1 MSTLHA
7 ASTLGALPDG
17 HIKAPHDRLDAGKVF
32 LVLRRDVKQ
41 VQCPA
46 TPRTRRGKRG
56 RVGRIDAGGNRAPC
70 PAPIPAAGPSPR
82 LPTAALGPILGERR
96 GLPEPGPSR
105 GRELLLQPL
114 VLPLQPIVRTLQPII
129 LTSQLIVLTS
139 QLIMLT
145 LHLIPFPG
153 RARRDL
159 LQPRDLFVVVALP
172 FGPLV
177 VDGMRAFIGHARFM
191 ADSRQKYKY
200 KIVISTDSPA
210 KPAEIREKAALIQA
224 VHLRGMTLE
233 AFLGL
238 ERDPEIDE
246 KLRARESELE
256 AVRQAEPIRTRAALS
271 ALTMPVLPVGIP
283 ELLGRTVEGIAE
295 DAEAQVTAQIK
306 AHSMHDHG
314 QAWLSEGVGYV
325 RDDRCPFCNQALAPA
340 TVLIGAYRAFFS
352 HGYSEL
358 RGAIAAMRT
367 SLDDALGDRQLAS
380 FERTVEQNVAGVEFW
395 SRFCEIVA
403 PVSLDVA
410 GDRLRTL
417 RNAAA
422 SLLNRK
428 AAAPLEAVA
437 LDDAFTDAAAQ
448 FATLTAAATAY
459 NGAVAAANALIAAR
473 KAATGKADIR
483 TIEATLDKLRLT
495 KKRYEPEV
503 TTACEEYQAALKAK
517 AKIEEQKA
525 AAKDKL
531 DKHTKMFLRVSRVL
545 EIPSVLE
552 TGAP

>member
-1 MSTLHA
+1 MQRCGEATIRRPPIPHQDTVEVRPQHRGRLVEATPRADPIHRGLRGRECPQPVPHRTDAPAGFVGADHGTAADLLAQRGVGRGGYAGGAMQHVHEASGRHAQPEALPQERGHLRERHADFFVQARHQRDGARPQVDVGGPDRVRGLQGMSTLHA

-210 KPAEIREKAALIQA
+210 KRRRTAYRGCSARAEERAFAAGQGPDPATRCIAGCAPSDGRDP
-224 VHLRGMTLE
+224 
-233 AFLGL
+233 LGL
-238 ERDPEIDE
+238 H
-246 KLRARESELE
+246 K
-256 AVRQAEPIRTRAALS
+256 
-271 ALTMPVLPVGIP
+271 
-283 ELLGRTVEGIAE
+283 
-295 DAEAQVTAQIK
+295 
-306 AHSMHDHG
+306 
-314 QAWLSEGVGYV
+314 
-325 RDDRCPFCNQALAPA
+325 
-340 TVLIGAYRAFFS
+340 
-352 HGYSEL
+352 
-358 RGAIAAMRT
+358 
-367 SLDDALGDRQLAS
+367 
-380 FERTVEQNVAGVEFW
+380 
-395 SRFCEIVA
+395 
-403 PVSLDVA
+403 
-410 GDRLRTL
+410 
-417 RNAAA
+417 
-422 SLLNRK
+422 
-428 AAAPLEAVA
+428 
-437 LDDAFTDAAAQ
+437 
-448 FATLTAAATAY
+448 
-459 NGAVAAANALIAAR
+459 
-473 KAATGKADIR
+473 
-483 TIEATLDKLRLT
+483 
-495 KKRYEPEV
+495 
-503 TTACEEYQAALKAK
+503 
-517 AKIEEQKA
+517 
-525 AAKDKL
+525 
-531 DKHTKMFLRVSRVL
+531 
-545 EIPSVLE
+545 
-552 TGAP
+552 

>member
-210 KPAEIREKAALIQA
+210 KRRPFR
-224 VHLRGMTLE
+224 
-233 AFLGL
+233 F
-238 ERDPEIDE
+238 
-246 KLRARESELE
+246 ESNSDGFRTKELE
-256 AVRQAEPIRTRAALS
+256 PKPPDVARIVTQGDSSTFGWGVHETYTYQRLLEDRLNRQPGNVEVLNLGMPGQTSRHGRAVFDHYARTLNPDLLIISFGANDARYVLEPAHVVLGRDEGWRGSVRQALMRFETFRLMRRLLVAVRDPFTVSGERASAEGDRRELVNSVPIDAYKANLHY
-271 ALTMPVLPVGIP
+271 LI
-283 ELLGRTVEGIAE
+283 EQGRSIG
-295 DAEAQVTAQIK
+295 AEAVLLSVCAPPQWSSAMGEVAEEAGVPLVDALELFRAHLDDLREHRLYSAEVRYAESIYGRQAMQENWRLYVTTDGCHPGLAG
-306 AHSMHDHG
+306 HSLIAD
-314 QAWLSEGVGYV
+314 
-325 RDDRCPFCNQALAPA
+325 ALAES
-340 TVLIGAYRAFFS
+340 IN
-352 HGYSEL
+352 
-358 RGAIAAMRT
+358 
-367 SLDDALGDRQLAS
+367 SLDWR
-380 FERTVEQNVAGVEFW
+380 
-395 SRFCEIVA
+395 
-403 PVSLDVA
+403 
-410 GDRLRTL
+410 
-417 RNAAA
+417 
-422 SLLNRK
+422 
-428 AAAPLEAVA
+428 
-437 LDDAFTDAAAQ
+437 
-448 FATLTAAATAY
+448 
-459 NGAVAAANALIAAR
+459 
-473 KAATGKADIR
+473 
-483 TIEATLDKLRLT
+483 
-495 KKRYEPEV
+495 
-503 TTACEEYQAALKAK
+503 
-517 AKIEEQKA
+517 
-525 AAKDKL
+525 
-531 DKHTKMFLRVSRVL
+531 
-545 EIPSVLE
+545 
-552 TGAP
+552 

>member
-1 MSTLHA
+1 MQRCGEATIRRPPIPHQDTVEVRPQHRGRLVEATPRADPIHRGLRGRECPQPVPHRTDAPAGFVGADHGTAADLLAQRGVGRGGYAGGAMQHVHEASGRHAQPEALPQERGHLRERHADFFVQARHQRDGARPQVDVGGPDRVRGLQGMSTLHA

-129 LTSQLIVLTS
+129 LTSQLIVLT
-139 QLIMLT
+139 

-210 KPAEIREKAALIQA
+210 KRRPKWTAHKDAIEAGFYRLSSTQA
-224 VHLRGMTLE
+224 K
-233 AFLGL
+233 GL
-238 ERDPEIDE
+238 KDG
-246 KLRARESELE
+246 AMYTFEL
-256 AVRQAEPIRTRAALS
+256 T
-271 ALTMPVLPVGIP
+271 
-283 ELLGRTVEGIAE
+283 
-295 DAEAQVTAQIK
+295 
-306 AHSMHDHG
+306 
-314 QAWLSEGVGYV
+314 
-325 RDDRCPFCNQALAPA
+325 
-340 TVLIGAYRAFFS
+340 
-352 HGYSEL
+352 
-358 RGAIAAMRT
+358 
-367 SLDDALGDRQLAS
+367 ALGTS
-380 FERTVEQNVAGVEFW
+380 SSTTKV
-395 SRFCEIVA
+395 
-403 PVSLDVA
+403 
-410 GDRLRTL
+410 
-417 RNAAA
+417 
-422 SLLNRK
+422 
-428 AAAPLEAVA
+428 
-437 LDDAFTDAAAQ
+437 
-448 FATLTAAATAY
+448 LTSAAATVMVPV
-459 NGAVAAANALIAAR
+459 GMVP
-473 KAATGKADIR
+473 TP
-483 TIEATLDKLRLT
+483 TL
-495 KKRYEPEV
+495 PE
-503 TTACEEYQAALKAK
+503 TAALLLALLLLGSG
-517 AKIEEQKA
+517 AYLI
-525 AAKDKL
+525 
-531 DKHTKMFLRVSRVL
+531 LRRQASGL
-545 EIPSVLE
+545 IS
-552 TGAP
+552 A